1 MNNDLPNAEL
11 NENHEGDGIVMIQEE
26 DVAEIIELN
35 QNENKS
41 MNYESDEEMEID
53 ENLNQ
58 KQQEIEI
65 ESNEIESESIPENF
79 IGRFINHTSPIFHI
93 ATHPKL
99 SNITASGG
107 GDDLGY
113 IWDSENGNLIET
125 LNGHLESVSILKFS
139 ENGQFLASASV
150 DGNIKIWKSLDL
162 VNFNRWSFLID
173 LEGSEEVTWISWHP
187 KGSVLLAGFADGLS
201 TMWSIPSGETMQV
214 FNGHNSMATC
224 GQFTPDGKTIAVAS
238 EESRLIIFDPTTGS
252 AIQRISLRETKHRFR
267 TSDGSYGINS
277 LAINPAST
285 LCVLGG
291 ISNGGVRIVNIRT
304 GLIIAALDNHHDASA
319 TIEVAWYEPKKL
331 GDGVPLIISTGTDG
345 RICLYDAVTYRL
357 RASMKH
363 PEAITTMV
371 LHPETGRLTTGSIDK
386 TLISWDLRTGNE
398 VQRHLGHHDMIHH
411 VDLSCDEKRLI
422 SGSEDGTACVFQVV

>member
-1 MNNDLPNAEL
+1 MNAETPNTES
-11 NENHEGDGIVMIQEE
+11 NENQDGNGIVMIQEE

-35 QNENKS
+35 QNEINH
-41 MNYESDEEMEID
+41 SDEEMET
-53 ENLNQ
+53 NSNQ
-58 KQQEIEI
+58 NDNDDNEDDDQEMET
-65 ESNEIESESIPENF
+65 NETESEPIPGNF

-99 SNITASGG
+99 HNICASGG

-139 ENGQFLASASV
+139 ENGHYLASASV
-150 DGNIKIWKSLDL
+150 DGNIKIWQSQDL
-162 VNFNRWSFLID
+162 VNYNRWSFLID

-252 AIQRISLRETKHRFR
+252 AIQRISLRETKNRFR
-267 TSDGSYGINS
+267 TPDGSYGINS

-304 GLIIAALDNHHDASA
+304 GLIIAALDNNHEGDA

-345 RICLYDAVTYRL
+345 RICLYDAVSYRL
-357 RASMKH
+357 RATMKH

-371 LHPETGRLTTGSIDK
+371 LHIETGRLTTGSIDK

-398 VQRHLGHHDMIHH
+398 VQRHHGHHDMIHH
-411 VDLSCDEKRLI
+411 VNLTCDEKRLI
-422 SGSEDGTACVFQVV
+422 SASEDGTACVF